1 MNGAVAH
8 VDPVAAHEPEQ
19 LRASTWRLLAHLL
32 TDAPSQDLLDRLAA
46 SIEPSGGERPIDR
59 AWAALHEAAST
70 HDARQWQ
77 REYGA
82 LFIGLGE
89 GELSPYASWYL
100 TGRVMDRPLANL
112 RGALA
117 MLGIERDPDGGEPE
131 DHAAAV
137 CETLALLA
145 EDPDMSIEGQREF
158 FRAHVQA
165 WLPKFFR
172 DLERAEAANAYRSV
186 AALGSAFVA
195 LDEQYLSMLA

>member
-112 RGALA
+112 RGRWRCWASSA
-117 MLGIERDPDGGEPE
+117 IPT
-131 DHAAAV
+131 AASPRTMPRPCARPSP
-137 CETLALLA
+137 CWPRIRT
-145 EDPDMSIEGQREF
+145 
-158 FRAHVQA
+158 
-165 WLPKFFR
+165 
-172 DLERAEAANAYRSV
+172 
-186 AALGSAFVA
+186 
-195 LDEQYLSMLA
+195 